1 MVGLATLPA
10 IKRLETAAV
19 ETKSVSTIS
28 TINVL
33 RKKYMYTV
41 VFCFRISQDIFW
53 KNYHNG
59 LTLEET
65 VEQLHCANCNR

>member
-1 MVGLATLPA
+1 MVGLATLLTRNGCNLNKIRVYNFNDKCSA
-10 IKRLETAAV
+10 
-19 ETKSVSTIS
+19 
-28 TINVL
+28 
-33 RKKYMYTV
+33 KKIYTV